1 MDTVVIRTKFVV
13 KRQQS
18 RERIVA
24 RSKTFQLRNYGARI
38 MRMEHAVR
46 DCPSVRRARSFAI
59 LNDARLLIPF
69 LNSKQLVEKKLER
82 VFIVTI
88 VQTLTLRLHEF
99 TEMTV

>member
-1 MDTVVIRTKFVV
+1 M
-13 KRQQS
+13 
-18 RERIVA
+18 A

-46 DCPSVRRARSFAI
+46 DCPSVRPPCDRARSFAI
-59 LNDARLLIPF
+59 LDDARLLSP
-69 LNSKQLVEKKLER
+69 LSSNSKQLVEKKLER